1 MLRLGILSPSPD
13 TLMSLIDSLRSA
25 FKSSNSKTSSGPK
38 KTVSRGKIDVE
49 ARFSRQR
56 TAVTGTMA
64 NFFVAKDHENDDR
77 LVGVKVVELEK
88 YNLFESRF
96 KGLKKPSEGEI
107 AMGMTH
113 PHIAETYETGFST
126 RGEPVIVMEY
136 VAGPSLQNIVVQ
148 KQEHHLTGKRVKL
161 IREMAEALQYVH
173 QKGFIHRDICPRNFI
188 LTPGSESIKLIDFG
202 LTLPATPPFMTPGNR
217 TGTPLYMSPE
227 IIRRRSTDQRVDIF
241 SFGVTCYC
249 MCCFEHPWQGEI
261 LNGRAALHHDTS
273 QPKELLDRCPKLDPR
288 LARAIMGALQPKV
301 EERTPD
307 IGQFLQA
314 IRGVQA
320 DEVE

>member
-1 MLRLGILSPSPD
+1 
-13 TLMSLIDSLRSA
+13 MSLFDSIRSA
-25 FKSSNSKTSSGPK
+25 FKSQGSKSSG
-38 KTVSRGKIDVE
+38 GKSLRSGGRIDVE
-49 ARFSRQR
+49 TRFSRQR

-64 NFFVAKDHENDDR
+64 NFFVAKDHANDDR
-77 LVGVKVVELEK
+77 MVGVKVVELEK
-88 YNLFESRF
+88 FNLFESRF
-96 KGLKKPSEGEI
+96 KGLKKPTEGEI
-107 AMGMTH
+107 AMQMQH
-113 PHIAETYETGFST
+113 EHIAETFETGFST
-126 RGEPVIVMEY
+126 KGEPVIVMEY
-136 VAGPSLQNIVVQ
+136 VASPSLQNIVVQ
-148 KQEHHLTGKRVKL
+148 KQDHHLAGKRIKL

-188 LTPGSESIKLIDFG
+188 CTPNSEGIKLIDFG

-273 QPKELLDRCPKLDPR
+273 TPTELTERCPQIDPK
-288 LARAIMGALQPKV
+288 LARAIMGAIRPKV

-314 IRGVQA
+314 IRGVEKA
-320 DEVE
+320 FVD

>member
-1 MLRLGILSPSPD
+1 MLRLGISSPAPD

-25 FKSSNSKTSSGPK
+25 FKSSKSSSGPK

-49 ARFSRQR
+49 TRFSRQR

-202 LTLPATPPFMTPGNR
+202 LTLPATAPFMTPGNR

-227 IIRRRSTDQRVDIF
+227 IIRRRATDQRVDIF

>member
-96 KGLKKPSEGEI
+96 KGLKKKFCSCVF
-107 AMGMTH
+107 ACSFYLDH
-113 PHIAETYETGFST
+113 HYSFSHMYIYT
-126 RGEPVIVMEY
+126 E
-136 VAGPSLQNIVVQ
+136 VVPN
-148 KQEHHLTGKRVKL
+148 K
-161 IREMAEALQYVH
+161 H
-173 QKGFIHRDICPRNFI
+173 Q
-188 LTPGSESIKLIDFG
+188 S
-202 LTLPATPPFMTPGNR
+202 PFR
-217 TGTPLYMSPE
+217 
-227 IIRRRSTDQRVDIF
+227 I
-241 SFGVTCYC
+241 
-249 MCCFEHPWQGEI
+249 
-261 LNGRAALHHDTS
+261 
-273 QPKELLDRCPKLDPR
+273 
-288 LARAIMGALQPKV
+288 
-301 EERTPD
+301 
-307 IGQFLQA
+307 
-314 IRGVQA
+314 
-320 DEVE
+320 

>member
-1 MLRLGILSPSPD
+1 MLRFGILSPSPD

-25 FKSSNSKTSSGPK
+25 FKSSNSKTSPGPK

>member
-1 MLRLGILSPSPD
+1 
-13 TLMSLIDSLRSA
+13 MSLIDSIRSA
-25 FKSSNSKTSSGPK
+25 FKSSGGGG
-38 KTVSRGKIDVE
+38 RIDVE

-64 NFFVAKDHENDDR
+64 NFFVAKDHDHEDR

-88 YNLFESRF
+88 FELFESRF
-96 KGLKKPSEGEI
+96 KGLNKPSEAAI
-107 AMGMTH
+107 AMEMNH
-113 PHIAETYETGFST
+113 PFIAETFETGFSLK
-126 RGEPVIVMEY
+126 GEPVIIMEY

-148 KQEHHLTGKRVKL
+148 KQENHLAGKRIKL
-161 IREMAEALQYVH
+161 IREMAEALEYVH

-188 LTPGSESIKLIDFG
+188 CTPNSESIKLIDFG
-202 LTLPATPPFMTPGNR
+202 LTLPATAPFMTPGNR

-249 MCCFEHPWQGEI
+249 MCCFQHPWQGEI

-273 QPKELLDRCPKLDPR
+273 TPTDLMERCPNIDPR
-288 LARAIMGALQPKV
+288 LSRAIMHALQPKV
-301 EERTPD
+301 EDRTPD

-314 IRGVQA
+314 IRGVKQTFL
-320 DEVE
+320 D